1 MYLLIRLVAQLHTL
15 NRSRGR
21 KVRII
26 RRGNANLRPLA
37 TQMGIQL
44 RAIQRDSHTKLYHH
58 LEKMMKGQC
67 VNYYKYLP

>member
-1 MYLLIRLVAQLHTL
+1 MNLLIRLVAHLHTL
-15 NRSRGR
+15 NRSRER

-26 RRGNANLRPLA
+26 RCGNANQKPLA

-58 LEKMMKGQC
+58 LEKLMKGQC